1 MLSLKESW
9 SFSST
14 VAVFSSSA
22 IPLSGLHI
30 AHAVFPDNC
39 LPCVGAYLKELYITL
54 MVIGVSPPTKR
65 VLVSDM
71 SLETPDNTEVWSK
84 VV

>member
-1 MLSLKESW
+1 M
-9 SFSST
+9 
-14 VAVFSSSA
+14 
-22 IPLSGLHI
+22 
-30 AHAVFPDNC
+30 
-39 LPCVGAYLKELYITL
+39 KELYITL